1 MGSPQTSSPWAAQA
15 RSAVRLWIAP
25 FLMLG
30 VFGASVASVPYA
42 RDARREGTAR
52 AADVSDASR
61 FEQLSRRAQVLR
73 DGMAEL
79 ERSYAEQ
86 VAPLERALRPQSADT
101 ALVRRVAVALVR
113 EGRSAGVD
121 PRLLLSVL
129 LVEDPK
135 LAPGAVSPEGALG
148 LMQVM
153 PAHAGAW
160 GCDSDDLLDPDANIC
175 HGARIL
181 AHYLSTSG
189 GDLEVA
195 LLRYNGC
202 VHGTNTPD
210 CHLYPMKVHQRGN
223 FAMLRSSR
231 TPVGR
236 PR

>member
-1 MGSPQTSSPWAAQA
+1 MRAPRTTGIATGTWVAHA

-30 VFGASVASVPYA
+30 VFGAAIASGPTKGAVRRVAPP
-42 RDARREGTAR
+42 AR
-52 AADVSDASR
+52 AAEAAHLEDLAH
-61 FEQLSRRAQVLR
+61 RAQVVR

-79 ERSYAEQ
+79 ERNYAER
-86 VAPLERALRPQSADT
+86 VAPLERELLRQKPDPALA
-101 ALVRRVAVALVR
+101 RRVAVALVR
-113 EGRSAGVD
+113 EGRSARVD

-129 LVEDPK
+129 LVEDPW
-135 LAPGAVSPEGALG
+135 LDPDAISSEGAVG

-160 GCDSDDLLDPDANIC
+160 GCPSGDLHDPDANIC

-181 AHYLSTSG
+181 AHDLSEAG

-210 CHLYPMKVHQRGN
+210 CRLYPGKVYRRASL
-223 FAMLRSSR
+223 AMFRATS
-231 TPVGR
+231 P
-236 PR
+236 

>member
-1 MGSPQTSSPWAAQA
+1 
-15 RSAVRLWIAP
+15 
-25 FLMLG
+25 MLG
-30 VFGASVASVPYA
+30 VFGAAVASGPEAVEA
-42 RDARREGTAR
+42 RSHARLRL
-52 AADVSDASR
+52 AAASLASR
-61 FEQLSRRAQVLR
+61 FEVLSERARDLR

-79 ERSYAEQ
+79 ERSYAED
-86 VAPLERALRPQSADT
+86 VAPLERELRNQSTDGN
-101 ALVRRVAVALVR
+101 LVRRVAVALVR

-129 LVEDPK
+129 LVEDPT
-135 LAPGAVSPEGALG
+135 LAFDAISTEGAVG

-181 AHYLSTSG
+181 AHYMSASG

-210 CHLYPMKVHQRGN
+210 CHLYPTKVYRRTS
-223 FAMLRSSR
+223 FAMVRAASR
-231 TPVGR
+231 
-236 PR
+236 